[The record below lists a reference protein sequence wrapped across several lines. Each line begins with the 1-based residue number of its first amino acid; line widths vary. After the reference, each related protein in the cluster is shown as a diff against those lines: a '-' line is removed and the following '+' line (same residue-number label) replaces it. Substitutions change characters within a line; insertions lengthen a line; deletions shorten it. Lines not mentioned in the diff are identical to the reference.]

1 MLNPQS
7 LEEYLVSIGWQVDK
21 ASFNSALSQISQ
33 FRDTSKLLSMDAGQL
48 LLKAASSFIKIGW
61 QVTKTIF
68 DMSTAMAQTDITVE
82 RFARATATSEQTARA
97 YMRTMEALG
106 NDPNSFKDLFL
117 MTNEEYARF
126 KDILRLSK
134 GLEAPQGLQDTLVSI
149 RDIQHE
155 INRFK
160 IILQYA
166 GDWFIYFLG
175 EQLGVEV
182 DDLKQGLKGIND
194 YLVENIQPNTEK
206 LAKLVAPFLRAI
218 INALTWLTK
227 VGVKIMEVGEESDI
241 FDSISGIVDSIGSGL
256 ETIFD
261 LLNMILGLD
270 GELNDLALVFD
281 TIATI
286 LDAISTIING
296 IVDTV
301 KFVIALIKGQN
312 FVEAFE
318 ESYENTRKSFERG
331 SARINKYFGSGA
343 SSDTPLVDAA
353 LNANSTYRA
362 AKTISQGISGGTT
375 TNQTNNKNTTVNNT
389 FNINGAKEPAAVGN
403 EVYKA
408 AIRSADN
415 NALVGD

>member
-1 MLNPQS
+1 MNPQS

-21 ASFNSALSQISQ
+21 KSFADALGSLSQ
-33 FRDTSKLLSMDAGQL
+33 FKDTSKILSMNAGQL

-82 RFARATATSEQTARA
+82 RFARATASSERTARA

-106 NDPNSFKDLFL
+106 QDATSFEDLFL

-126 KDILRLSK
+126 KDIYALSQR
-134 GLEAPQGLQDTLVSI
+134 LEAPQGLQDTLVSI

-155 INRFK
+155 INKFK

-166 GDWFIYFLG
+166 GDWFVYFLG
-175 EQLGVEV
+175 EQLGVEI

-194 YLVENIQPNTEK
+194 YLEENIQPNTKK
-206 LAKLVAPFLRAI
+206 LAEFVAPFLRI
-218 INALTWLTK
+218 IIEILTWLTK
-227 VGVKIMEVGEESDI
+227 VGTKIMEVGSESEV
-241 FDSISGIVDSIGSGL
+241 FETVGGLLDSIGNALS
-256 ETIFD
+256 TIFE
-261 LLNMILGLD
+261 LLNLILGLD
-270 GELNDLALVFD
+270 GDLNSLA
-281 TIATI
+281 ATFEI
-286 LDAISTIING
+286 IGAVLDAISTIING
-296 IVDTV
+296 IADTI
-301 KFVIALIKGQN
+301 KFIIALIKGEN
-312 FVEAFE
+312 FVDALEKSYSNTA
-318 ESYENTRKSFERG
+318 ESFNRGRGHIDRLLGLQDTRVAMERTAVQTKVANDLATGMNRYE
-331 SARINKYFGSGA
+331 
-343 SSDTPLVDAA
+343 
-353 LNANSTYRA
+353 
-362 AKTISQGISGGTT
+362 
-375 TNQTNNKNTTVNNT
+375 TNNRTNNNNTTVNNT

>member
-1 MLNPQS
+1 MNPQS

-21 ASFNSALSQISQ
+21 KSFADALGSLSQ
-33 FRDTSKLLSMDAGQL
+33 FKDTSKILSMNAGQL

-82 RFARATATSEQTARA
+82 RFARATASSERTARA

-106 NDPNSFKDLFL
+106 QDATSFEDLFL

-126 KDILRLSK
+126 KDIYALSQR
-134 GLEAPQGLQDTLVSI
+134 LEAPQGLQDTLVSI

-155 INRFK
+155 INKFK

-166 GDWFIYFLG
+166 GDWFVYFLG
-175 EQLGVEV
+175 EQLGVEI

-194 YLVENIQPNTEK
+194 YLEENIQPNTKK
-206 LAKLVAPFLRAI
+206 LAEFIAPFLRI
-218 INALTWLTK
+218 IIEILTWLTK
-227 VGVKIMEVGEESDI
+227 VGTKIMEVGSESEV
-241 FDSISGIVDSIGSGL
+241 FETVGGLLDSIGNALS
-256 ETIFD
+256 TIFE
-261 LLNMILGLD
+261 LLNLILGLD
-270 GELNDLALVFD
+270 GDLNSLA
-281 TIATI
+281 ATFEI
-286 LDAISTIING
+286 IGAVLDAISTIING
-296 IVDTV
+296 IADTI
-301 KFVIALIKGQN
+301 KFIIALIKGEN
-312 FVEAFE
+312 FVDAFE
-318 ESYENTRKSFERG
+318 KSYSNTAESFNRG
-331 SARINKYFGSGA
+331 RGHIDRLLGLQ
-343 SSDTPLVDAA
+343 DT
-353 LNANSTYRA
+353 RA
-362 AKTISQGISGGTT
+362 AMERTAVQTKVANDLAAGM
-375 TNQTNNKNTTVNNT
+375 NRYETNNRTNNNNTTVNNT

>member
-1 MLNPQS
+1 MNPQS

-21 ASFNSALSQISQ
+21 KSFADALGSLSQ
-33 FRDTSKLLSMDAGQL
+33 FKDTSKILSMNAGQL

-82 RFARATATSEQTARA
+82 RFARATASSERTARA

-106 NDPNSFKDLFL
+106 QDATSFKDLFL

-126 KDILRLSK
+126 KDIYALSQR
-134 GLEAPQGLQDTLVSI
+134 LEAPQGLQDTLVSI

-155 INRFK
+155 INKFK

-166 GDWFIYFLG
+166 GDWFVYFLG
-175 EQLGVEV
+175 EQLGVEI

-194 YLVENIQPNTEK
+194 YLEENIQPNTKK
-206 LAKLVAPFLRAI
+206 LAEFVAPFLRI
-218 INALTWLTK
+218 IIEILTWLTK
-227 VGVKIMEVGEESDI
+227 VGTKIMEIGSESEVFETVG
-241 FDSISGIVDSIGSGL
+241 GLLDSIGNALS
-256 ETIFD
+256 TIFE
-261 LLNMILGLD
+261 LLNLILGLD
-270 GELNDLALVFD
+270 GDLNSLA
-281 TIATI
+281 ATFEI
-286 LDAISTIING
+286 IGAVLDAISTIING
-296 IVDTV
+296 IADTI
-301 KFVIALIKGQN
+301 KFIIALIKGEN
-312 FVEAFE
+312 FVDALEKSYSNTA
-318 ESYENTRKSFERG
+318 ESFNRGRGHIDRLLGLQDTRVAMERTAVQTKVANDLAAGMNRYE
-331 SARINKYFGSGA
+331 
-343 SSDTPLVDAA
+343 
-353 LNANSTYRA
+353 
-362 AKTISQGISGGTT
+362 
-375 TNQTNNKNTTVNNT
+375 TNNRTNNNNTTVNNT

>member
-1 MLNPQS
+1 MNPQS

-21 ASFNSALSQISQ
+21 KSFAEALGSLSQ
-33 FRDTSKLLSMDAGQL
+33 FKDTSKILSMNAGQL

-82 RFARATATSEQTARA
+82 RFARATASSERTARA

-106 NDPNSFKDLFL
+106 QDATSFEDLFL

-126 KDILRLSK
+126 KDIYALSQR
-134 GLEAPQGLQDTLVSI
+134 LEAPQGLQDTLVSI

-155 INRFK
+155 INKFK

-166 GDWFIYFLG
+166 GDWFVYFLG
-175 EQLGVEV
+175 EQLGVEI

-194 YLVENIQPNTEK
+194 YLEENIQPNTKK
-206 LAKLVAPFLRAI
+206 LAEFIAPFLRI
-218 INALTWLTK
+218 IIEILTWLTK
-227 VGVKIMEVGEESDI
+227 VGTKIMEVGSESEV
-241 FDSISGIVDSIGSGL
+241 FETVGGLLDSIGNALS
-256 ETIFD
+256 TIFE
-261 LLNMILGLD
+261 LLNLILGLD
-270 GELNDLALVFD
+270 GDLNSLAD
-281 TIATI
+281 TFEIIGAV

-296 IVDTV
+296 IADTI
-301 KFVIALIKGQN
+301 KFIIALIKGEN
-312 FVEAFE
+312 FVDAFE
-318 ESYENTRKSFERG
+318 KSYSNTAESFNRG
-331 SARINKYFGSGA
+331 RGHIDRLFG
-343 SSDTPLVDAA
+343 LQDA
-353 LNANSTYRA
+353 RA
-362 AKTISQGISGGTT
+362 AMEQTAVQTKVANDLAAGM
-375 TNQTNNKNTTVNNT
+375 NRYETNNRTNNNNTTVNNT

>member
-1 MLNPQS
+1 MNPQS

-21 ASFNSALSQISQ
+21 KSFAEALGSLSQ
-33 FRDTSKLLSMDAGQL
+33 FKDTSKILSMNAGQL

-82 RFARATATSEQTARA
+82 RFARATASSERTARA

-106 NDPNSFKDLFL
+106 QDATSFEDLFL

-126 KDILRLSK
+126 KDIYALSQR
-134 GLEAPQGLQDTLVSI
+134 LEAPQGLQDTLVSI

-155 INRFK
+155 INKFK

-166 GDWFIYFLG
+166 GDWFVYFLG
-175 EQLGVEV
+175 EQLGVEI

-194 YLVENIQPNTEK
+194 YLEENIQPNTKK
-206 LAKLVAPFLRAI
+206 LAEFVAPFLRI
-218 INALTWLTK
+218 IIEILTWLTK
-227 VGVKIMEVGEESDI
+227 VGTKIMEVGSESEV
-241 FDSISGIVDSIGSGL
+241 FETVGGLLDSIGNALS
-256 ETIFD
+256 TIFE
-261 LLNMILGLD
+261 LLNLILGLD
-270 GELNDLALVFD
+270 GDLNSLA
-281 TIATI
+281 ATFEI
-286 LDAISTIING
+286 IGAVLDAISTIING
-296 IVDTV
+296 IADTI
-301 KFVIALIKGQN
+301 KFIIALIKGEN
-312 FVEAFE
+312 FADALEKSYSNTA
-318 ESYENTRKSFERG
+318 ESFNRGRGHIDRLLGLQDTRSVMERTAIQTKVANDLATGMNRYE
-331 SARINKYFGSGA
+331 
-343 SSDTPLVDAA
+343 
-353 LNANSTYRA
+353 
-362 AKTISQGISGGTT
+362 
-375 TNQTNNKNTTVNNT
+375 TNNRTNNNNTTVNNT

>member
-1 MLNPQS
+1 MNPQS

-21 ASFNSALSQISQ
+21 KSFAEALGSLSQ
-33 FRDTSKLLSMDAGQL
+33 FKDTSKILSMNAGQL

-82 RFARATATSEQTARA
+82 RFARATASSERTARA

-106 NDPNSFKDLFL
+106 QDATSFEDLFL

-126 KDILRLSK
+126 KDIYALSQR
-134 GLEAPQGLQDTLVSI
+134 LEAPQGLQDTLVSI

-155 INRFK
+155 INKFK

-166 GDWFIYFLG
+166 GDWFVYFLG
-175 EQLGVEV
+175 EQLGVEI

-194 YLVENIQPNTEK
+194 YLEENIQPNTKK
-206 LAKLVAPFLRAI
+206 LAEFIAPFLRI
-218 INALTWLTK
+218 IIEILTWLTK
-227 VGVKIMEVGEESDI
+227 VGTKIMEIGSESEVFETVG
-241 FDSISGIVDSIGSGL
+241 GLLDSIGNALS
-256 ETIFD
+256 TIFE
-261 LLNMILGLD
+261 LLNLILGLD
-270 GELNDLALVFD
+270 GDLNSLA
-281 TIATI
+281 ATFEI
-286 LDAISTIING
+286 IGAVLDAISTIING
-296 IVDTV
+296 IADTI
-301 KFVIALIKGQN
+301 KFIIALIKGEN
-312 FVEAFE
+312 FVDAFE
-318 ESYENTRKSFERG
+318 KSYSNTAESFNRG
-331 SARINKYFGSGA
+331 RGHIDRLLGLQ
-343 SSDTPLVDAA
+343 DT
-353 LNANSTYRA
+353 RA
-362 AKTISQGISGGTT
+362 AMEQTAVQTKVANDLAAGM
-375 TNQTNNKNTTVNNT
+375 NRYETNNRTNNNNTTVNNT

>member
-1 MLNPQS
+1 MNPQS

-21 ASFNSALSQISQ
+21 KSFADALGSLSQ
-33 FRDTSKLLSMDAGQL
+33 FKDTSKILSMNAGQL

-82 RFARATATSEQTARA
+82 RFARATASSERTARA

-106 NDPNSFKDLFL
+106 QDATSFEDLFL

-126 KDILRLSK
+126 KDIYALSQR
-134 GLEAPQGLQDTLVSI
+134 LEAPQGLQDTLVSI

-155 INRFK
+155 INKFK

-166 GDWFIYFLG
+166 GDWFVYFLG
-175 EQLGVEV
+175 EQLGVEI

-194 YLVENIQPNTEK
+194 YLEENIQPNTKK
-206 LAKLVAPFLRAI
+206 LAEFIAPFLRI
-218 INALTWLTK
+218 IIEILTWLTK
-227 VGVKIMEVGEESDI
+227 VGTKIMEVGSESEV
-241 FDSISGIVDSIGSGL
+241 FETVGGLLDSIGNALS
-256 ETIFD
+256 TIFE
-261 LLNMILGLD
+261 LLNLILGLD
-270 GELNDLALVFD
+270 GDLNSLA
-281 TIATI
+281 ATFEI
-286 LDAISTIING
+286 IGAVLDAISTIING
-296 IVDTV
+296 IADTI
-301 KFVIALIKGQN
+301 KFIIALIKGEN
-312 FVEAFE
+312 FVDALEKSYSNTT
-318 ESYENTRKSFERG
+318 ESFNRG
-331 SARINKYFGSGA
+331 RGHIDRLLGLQ
-343 SSDTPLVDAA
+343 DT
-353 LNANSTYRA
+353 RA
-362 AKTISQGISGGTT
+362 AMERTAVQTKVANDLAAGM
-375 TNQTNNKNTTVNNT
+375 NRYETNNRTNNNNTTVNNT

>member
-33 FRDTSKLLSMDAGQL
+33 FRDTSKLLSMDAGSL
-48 LLKAASSFIKIGW
+48 LLKAASAFIKISW

-82 RFARATATSEQTARA
+82 RFARATASSERTARA

-106 NDPNSFKDLFL
+106 HDATSFEDLFL

-126 KDILRLSK
+126 KDVYALSQR
-134 GLEAPQGLQDTLVSI
+134 LEAPQGLQDTLVSI

-155 INRFK
+155 INKFK

-166 GDWFIYFLG
+166 GDWFVYFLG
-175 EQLGVEV
+175 EQLGVEI
-182 DDLKQGLKGIND
+182 DDLKQGLRDINT
-194 YLVENIQPNTEK
+194 YLEENIQPNTKK
-206 LAKLVAPFLRAI
+206 LAEFIAPFLRI
-218 INALTWLTK
+218 VIDTLTWLTK
-227 VGVKIMEVGEESDI
+227 VGTKIMEVGEQSDV
-241 FDSISGIVDSIGSGL
+241 FDSVKGVVESIGNAL

-261 LLNMILGLD
+261 LLNDILGLD
-270 GELNDLALVFD
+270 EDLNDLALVFD
-281 TIATI
+281 TIATV
-286 LDAISTIING
+286 LDAIATIING
-296 IVDTV
+296 IVDSV
-301 KFVIALIKGQN
+301 KFVIALLKGQN

-331 SARINKYFGSGA
+331 SARINKYLGSDI

-353 LNANSTYRA
+353 LNTNSTYRN
-362 AKTISQGISGGTT
+362 AKKFAQGISGGTT
-375 TNQTNNKNTTVNNT
+375 TNQTSNKNTTVNNT

-403 EVYKA
+403 EVYRA